1 MKVSFIATVFNEAP
15 AIDDLLDSL
24 DDQTKSPDEIVI
36 VDAGSKDGTVE
47 KIKRP
52 LLYRQGKIKLLVK
65 PGANRSVGRNLAVKA
80 ARNELVAVSDAGCR
94 LKPDWLKLITA
105 PLRKKAV
112 DAVAGFYLPEVENVF
127 QLSSACF
134 LVVPEK
140 KIDPKTF
147 LPSSRSVAFK
157 KSAWAKAGGYPEKLK
172 FAEDLVFAKRLRQHT
187 RMVTQKTAL
196 VHWRQANSLLG
207 FFSQNVNYTSGSVE
221 AVFAPHLKK
230 NLTVPIRY
238 LIFTALPLL
247 FPIYLLWPIKKF
259 IFKVKHPLALVYLPL
274 LQVTADMAV
283 LVGLLKGLL
292 VKYS

>member
-47 KIKRP
+47 KIKRH

-259 IFKVKHPLALVYLPL
+259 IFKVDRKSV
-274 LQVTADMAV
+274 V
-283 LVGLLKGLL
+283 
-292 VKYS
+292 